1 MKKIIVLIAV
11 IVCLCSCSTT
21 LQKSSNLSPITIEK
35 KEGTNDVAYVQVCIT
50 AKTSDAQL
58 LEIRKKIIQHTK
70 IRFTNFDVIRGSN
83 GDIYF
88 LSMAIDCR
96 DGYSGEFSHSFE
108 PGDTSV
114 QGFFRHYFK
123 NTYNQPFV
131 FGNISDLPAIE
142 PEKTATPTTQQ

>member
-1 MKKIIVLIAV
+1 MKKILVLIA
-11 IVCLCSCSTT
+11 IILCFYACATT
-21 LQKSSNLSPITIEK
+21 LQKSNILSPITIEK
-35 KEGTNDVAYVQVCIT
+35 KASTNEVDYVCVCIT
-50 AKTSDAQL
+50 SKTTDEQL

-88 LSMAIDCR
+88 LSMSIDCR

-114 QGFFRHYFK
+114 QGFYRHYRK
-123 NTYNQPFV
+123 NTYIKPFV
-131 FGNISDLPAIE
+131 FGDISELPAF
-142 PEKTATPTTQQ
+142 EKGKE